1 MIELVNLKKRLVFL
15 SILNNIK
22 NLFIAKSTQGDSG
35 AIDSIVAGLSAGQ
48 TITEQ
53 TALTLS
59 TVWACTSLVSETI
72 GTLPLH
78 IYKKT
83 ANGRERADDYQLSY
97 ILRNKPNTKSTSS
110 VLWQS
115 TVASMLLRGNGILK
129 KLTVGNKL
137 VGLQFMPYDKLQI
150 RLDFEGNAEYYEI
163 QSRGVAVKIPN
174 KDIVRIPNF
183 TIDGN
188 WGLSTITYGAKM
200 FANSLN
206 GMDSANNMFEKG
218 LLQTVAFKTD
228 KRIRGDQREDFK
240 KSFEQYSGAMN
251 SGKAILLEDGMDVKT
266 VSLNPKDAQLLES
279 RAFSV
284 EEICRWFRVDPSM
297 IGHGNSVS
305 NWGTGLEQKMIG
317 FLTFTLRPIL
327 TRIEQTINNELIPLE
342 DRGIYYAEFSIDG
355 LLRGDSSSRATFF
368 REMVNAG
375 IMTRDEVRK
384 LENLPPLG
392 GNAEKL
398 MTNGATQPID
408 TLQGLN

>member
-1 MIELVNLKKRLVFL
+1 M

-22 NLFIAKSTQGDSG
+22 NLFIAKSTTNDSG

-150 RLDFEGNAEYYEI
+150 VLDFDGNAEFYEI
-163 QSRGVAVKIPN
+163 RPRGTTIKIPT

-188 WGLSTITYGAKM
+188 WGLSSITYGAKM
-200 FANSLN
+200 FSNSLN
-206 GMDSANNMFEKG
+206 SMESANRMLEKG
-218 LLQTVAFKTD
+218 LVQTVAFKTD

-266 VSLNPKDAQLLES
+266 ISLNPKDAQLLES

-297 IGHGNSVS
+297 IGHGNAVS

-327 TRIEQTINNELIPLE
+327 TRIEQAINNELIPLE
-342 DRGIYYAEFSIDG
+342 DRGVYYAEFTIDG
-355 LLRGDSSSRATFF
+355 LLRGDSTARATFF

>member
-1 MIELVNLKKRLVFL
+1 M

-35 AIDSIVAGLSAGQ
+35 AIDSIVAGLASSQ

-228 KRIRGDQREDFK
+228 KRIRGEQREDFR

-251 SGKAILLEDGMDVKT
+251 SGKSILLEDGMDVKT
-266 VSLNPKDAQLLES
+266 ISLNPKDAQLLES

-284 EEICRWFRVDPSM
+284 EEICRWFRVDPSI
-297 IGHGNSVS
+297 IGHGNAVS
-305 NWGTGLEQKMIG
+305 NWGNGLEQKMIG

-327 TRIEQTINNELIPLE
+327 TRIEQAINNELIPLE

>member
-1 MIELVNLKKRLVFL
+1 MSVF
-15 SILNNIK
+15 NKIK
-22 NLFIAKSTQGDSG
+22 NFFTAESTQGDSG

-150 RLDFEGNAEYYEI
+150 VLDFDGNAEFYEI
-163 QSRGVAVKIPN
+163 RPRGMTVKIPT

-188 WGLSTITYGAKM
+188 WGLSSITYGAKM
-200 FANSLN
+200 FSNSLN
-206 GMDSANNMFEKG
+206 SMESANKMLEKG
-218 LLQTVAFKTD
+218 LLQTIVFKTD
-228 KRIRGDQREDFK
+228 KRVKSEQRDEFRRNLEK
-240 KSFEQYSGAMN
+240 ITGAMN
-251 SGKAILLEDGMDVKT
+251 AGQSPLLEDGMT
-266 VSLNPKDAQLLES
+266 AESLSLNPKDAQLLES

-297 IGHGNSVS
+297 IGHGNAVS

-327 TRIEQTINNELIPLE
+327 TRIEQAINNELIPIE
-342 DRGIYYAEFSIDG
+342 DRGTYYAEFSIDG

>member
-1 MIELVNLKKRLVFL
+1 MSV
-15 SILNNIK
+15 LNKIK
-22 NLFIAKSTQGDSG
+22 NFFTAESTQGDSG

-150 RLDFEGNAEYYEI
+150 VLDFEGNAEYHEI
-163 QSRGVAVKIPN
+163 QSRGVTVKIPN
-174 KDIVRIPNF
+174 KDIIRIPNF

-188 WGLSTITYGAKM
+188 WGLSSITYGAKM
-200 FANSLN
+200 FSNSLN
-206 GMDSANNMFEKG
+206 SMESANRMLEKG
-218 LLQTVAFKTD
+218 LVQTVAFKTD

-266 VSLNPKDAQLLES
+266 ISLNPKDAQLLES

-297 IGHGNSVS
+297 IGHGNAVS

-327 TRIEQTINNELIPLE
+327 TRIEQSINNELIPLE

-355 LLRGDSSSRATFF
+355 LLRGDSTSRATFF

>member
-1 MIELVNLKKRLVFL
+1 M

-35 AIDSIVAGLSAGQ
+35 AIDSIVAGLSSGQ

-163 QSRGVAVKIPN
+163 QSRGISVKIPN

-228 KRIRGDQREDFK
+228 KRIRGDQREDFR

-297 IGHGNSVS
+297 IGHGNAVS

-327 TRIEQTINNELIPLE
+327 TRIEQAINNELIPLE

-355 LLRGDSSSRATFF
+355 LLRGDSTARATFF

>member
-1 MIELVNLKKRLVFL
+1 M

-22 NLFIAKSTQGDSG
+22 NLFIAKSTTNDSG
-35 AIDSIVAGLSAGQ
+35 AIDSIVAGLSSGQ

-150 RLDFEGNAEYYEI
+150 ILDFDGNAEFYEI
-163 QSRGVAVKIPN
+163 RPRGTTVKIPT

-200 FANSLN
+200 FSNSLN
-206 GMDSANNMFEKG
+206 SMESANKMLEKG
-218 LLQTVAFKTD
+218 LLQTIVFKTD
-228 KRIRGDQREDFK
+228 KRVKSEQRDEFRK
-240 KSFEQYSGAMN
+240 NLEKITGAMN
-251 SGKAILLEDGMDVKT
+251 AGQSPLLEDGMT
-266 VSLNPKDAQLLES
+266 AESLSLNPKDAQLLES

-297 IGHGNSVS
+297 IGHGNAVS

-355 LLRGDSSSRATFF
+355 LLRGDSTSRATFF

-392 GNAEKL
+392 GNASKL

>member
-1 MIELVNLKKRLVFL
+1 M

-22 NLFIAKSTQGDSG
+22 NLFIAKSTTNDSG
-35 AIDSIVAGLSAGQ
+35 AIDSIVAGLSSGQ

-83 ANGRERADDYQLSY
+83 AKGREKADDHQLSY

-228 KRIRGDQREDFK
+228 KRIRGDQREDFR

-297 IGHGNSVS
+297 IGHGNAVS

-327 TRIEQTINNELIPLE
+327 TRIEQAINNELIPLE

>member
-1 MIELVNLKKRLVFL
+1 LTLFNKFT
-15 SILNNIK
+15 
-22 NLFIAKSTQGDSG
+22 NLFIAKSTSGDDG
-35 AIDSIVAGLSAGQ
+35 AVESIFAGMSSGQ

-53 TALTLS
+53 SALTLS

-83 ANGRERADDYQLSY
+83 PTGRERADDYQLSH
-97 ILRNKPNTKSTSS
+97 ILRKKPNSKSTSS

-137 VGLQFMPYDKLQI
+137 VGLQFMSYDKLQI
-150 RLDFEGNAEYYEI
+150 RLDFEGNAEFHEI
-163 QSRGVAVKIPN
+163 QPRGVAVKIPN

-188 WGLSTITYGAKM
+188 WGLSTITYGAEILS
-200 FANSLN
+200 NSLN
-206 GMDSANNMFEKG
+206 GMKSANNMFERG

-228 KRIRGDQREDFK
+228 KRIRGEQRDEFK

-251 SGKAILLEDGMDVKT
+251 AGKSILLEDGMDVKT

-297 IGHGNSVS
+297 IGHGNAVS

-327 TRIEQTINNELIPLE
+327 TRIEQAINNELIPLE
-342 DRGIYYAEFSIDG
+342 DRGTYYAEFSIDG
-355 LLRGDSSSRATFF
+355 LLRADTSARTTYY
-368 REMVNAG
+368 REMTNAG

-392 GNAEKL
+392 GNASKL

-408 TLQGLN
+408 TLQGLNNDKV

>member
-1 MIELVNLKKRLVFL
+1 M

-163 QSRGVAVKIPN
+163 QSRGIAVKIPN

-228 KRIRGDQREDFK
+228 KRIRGDQREDFR

-297 IGHGNSVS
+297 IGHGNAVS

-327 TRIEQTINNELIPLE
+327 TRIEQAINNELIPLE

-355 LLRGDSSSRATFF
+355 LLRGDSTARATFF

>member
-1 MIELVNLKKRLVFL
+1 M

-22 NLFIAKSTQGDSG
+22 NLFIAKSTTNDSG
-35 AIDSIVAGLSAGQ
+35 AIDSIVAGLSSGQ

-83 ANGRERADDYQLSY
+83 ANGREKADDHQLSY

-228 KRIRGDQREDFK
+228 KRIRGDQREDFR

-297 IGHGNSVS
+297 IGHGNAVS

-327 TRIEQTINNELIPLE
+327 TRIEQAINNELIPLE

>member
-1 MIELVNLKKRLVFL
+1 M

-22 NLFIAKSTQGDSG
+22 NLFIAKSTTNDSG
-35 AIDSIVAGLSAGQ
+35 AIDSIVAGLSSGQ

-150 RLDFEGNAEYYEI
+150 RLDFDGNAEFYEI
-163 QSRGVAVKIPN
+163 RPRGTTVKIPT

-188 WGLSTITYGAKM
+188 WGLSSITYGAKM
-200 FANSLN
+200 FSNSLN
-206 GMDSANNMFEKG
+206 SMESANKMLEKG
-218 LLQTVAFKTD
+218 LLQTIVFKTD
-228 KRIRGDQREDFK
+228 KRVRKEQRDEFRQHL
-240 KSFEQYSGAMN
+240 ETITGAMN
-251 SGKAILLEDGMDVKT
+251 AGQSPLLEDGMT
-266 VSLNPKDAQLLES
+266 AESLSLNPKDAQLLES

-297 IGHGNSVS
+297 IGHGNAVS

-327 TRIEQTINNELIPLE
+327 TRIEQAINNELIPIE
-342 DRGIYYAEFSIDG
+342 DRGTYYAEFSIDG
-355 LLRGDSSSRATFF
+355 LLRGDSTARATFF

>member
-1 MIELVNLKKRLVFL
+1 M

-35 AIDSIVAGLSAGQ
+35 AIDSIVAGLASGQ

-115 TVASMLLRGNGILK
+115 IVASMLLRGNGILK

-150 RLDFEGNAEYYEI
+150 VLDFDGNAEFYEI
-163 QSRGVAVKIPN
+163 RPRGTTVKIPT

-188 WGLSTITYGAKM
+188 WGLSSITYGAKM
-200 FANSLN
+200 FSNSLN
-206 GMDSANNMFEKG
+206 SMESANRMLEKG
-218 LLQTVAFKTD
+218 LVQTVAFKTD

-266 VSLNPKDAQLLES
+266 ISLNPKDAQLLES

-297 IGHGNSVS
+297 IGHGNAVS

-327 TRIEQTINNELIPLE
+327 TRIEQAINNELIPLE
-342 DRGIYYAEFSIDG
+342 DRGVYYAEFSIDG
-355 LLRGDSSSRATFF
+355 LLRGDSTARATFF

>member
-1 MIELVNLKKRLVFL
+1 M

-22 NLFIAKSTQGDSG
+22 NLFIAKSTTNDSG
-35 AIDSIVAGLSAGQ
+35 AIDSIVAGLASGQ

-150 RLDFEGNAEYYEI
+150 RLDFEGNAEYHEI
-163 QSRGVAVKIPN
+163 QSRGVTVKIPN

-228 KRIRGDQREDFK
+228 KRIRADQRDDFR

-251 SGKAILLEDGMDVKT
+251 SGKSILLEDGMDVKT
-266 VSLNPKDAQLLES
+266 ISLNPKDAQLLES

-297 IGHGNSVS
+297 IGHGNAVS

-327 TRIEQTINNELIPLE
+327 TRIEQSINNELIPLE

-355 LLRGDSSSRATFF
+355 LLRGDSTARATFF

>member
-1 MIELVNLKKRLVFL
+1 M

-150 RLDFEGNAEYYEI
+150 RLDFEGNAEYHEI

-228 KRIRGDQREDFK
+228 KRIRGDQREDFR

-297 IGHGNSVS
+297 IGHGNAVS

-327 TRIEQTINNELIPLE
+327 TRIEQAINNELIPLE
-342 DRGIYYAEFSIDG
+342 DRGIYYAEFTIDG
-355 LLRGDSSSRATFF
+355 LLRADTTARTTYY
-368 REMVNAG
+368 REMTGAG

-392 GNAEKL
+392 GNASKL

>member
-1 MIELVNLKKRLVFL
+1 MTLFNKFT
-15 SILNNIK
+15 
-22 NLFIAKSTQGDSG
+22 NLFIAKSTSGDDG
-35 AIDSIVAGLSAGQ
+35 AVESIFAGMSSGQ

-53 TALTLS
+53 SALTLS

-83 ANGRERADDYQLSY
+83 PTGIERADDYQLSH
-97 ILRNKPNTKSTSS
+97 ILRKKPNSKSTSS

-150 RLDFEGNAEYYEI
+150 RLDFEGNAEFHEI
-163 QSRGVAVKIPN
+163 QPRGVAVKIPN

-188 WGLSTITYGAKM
+188 WGLSTITYGAEILS
-200 FANSLN
+200 NSLN
-206 GMDSANNMFEKG
+206 GMKSANNMFERG

-228 KRIRGDQREDFK
+228 KRIRGEQRDEFK

-251 SGKAILLEDGMDVKT
+251 AGKSILLEDGMDVKT

-297 IGHGNSVS
+297 IGHGNAVS

-327 TRIEQTINNELIPLE
+327 TRIEQAINNELIPLE
-342 DRGIYYAEFSIDG
+342 DRGTYYAEFSIDG
-355 LLRGDSSSRATFF
+355 LLRADTTARTTYY
-368 REMVNAG
+368 REMTAAG

-392 GNAEKL
+392 GNASKL

-408 TLQGLN
+408 TLQGLNNDKV

>member
-1 MIELVNLKKRLVFL
+1 MRVINK
-15 SILNNIK
+15 IK
-22 NLFIAKSTQGDSG
+22 NFFTAESTQGDSG
-35 AIDSIVAGLSAGQ
+35 AIDSIVAGLSSGQ

-129 KLTVGNKL
+129 KLTVGSKL

-150 RLDFEGNAEYYEI
+150 RLDFEGNAEYHEI
-163 QSRGVAVKIPN
+163 QSRGVTVKIPN

-228 KRIRGDQREDFK
+228 KRIRGDQREDFR

-297 IGHGNSVS
+297 IGHGNAVS

-327 TRIEQTINNELIPLE
+327 TRIEQAINNELIPLE

>member
-1 MIELVNLKKRLVFL
+1 M

-22 NLFIAKSTQGDSG
+22 NLFIAKSTTNDSG
-35 AIDSIVAGLSAGQ
+35 AIDSIVAGLSSGQ

-163 QSRGVAVKIPN
+163 QSRGISVKIPN

-228 KRIRGDQREDFK
+228 KRIRGEQREEFR

-297 IGHGNSVS
+297 IGHGNAVS

-327 TRIEQTINNELIPLE
+327 TRIEQAINNELIPLE

-355 LLRGDSSSRATFF
+355 LLRGDSTSRATFF

-408 TLQGLN
+408 TLQGIK